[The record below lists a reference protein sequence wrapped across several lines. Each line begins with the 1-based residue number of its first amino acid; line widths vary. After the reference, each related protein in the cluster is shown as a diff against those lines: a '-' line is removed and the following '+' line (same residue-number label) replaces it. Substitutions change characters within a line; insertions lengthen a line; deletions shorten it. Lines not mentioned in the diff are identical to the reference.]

1 MSSLK
6 TLRELAFQNNM
17 PENKYSNFLIKESI
31 SEYESSLNKDSKEY
45 KKKLRQD
52 LKMFKEK
59 EIESWHI
66 TLDYDVV
73 EKIKIIAKDN
83 KLSTVKLI
91 QMLLAH
97 RIYQISYKL

>member
-1 MSSLK
+1 
-6 TLRELAFQNNM
+6 
-17 PENKYSNFLIKESI
+17 
-31 SEYESSLNKDSKEY
+31 
-45 KKKLRQD
+45 
-52 LKMFKEK
+52 MFKEK

>member
-45 KKKLRQD
+45 KK
-52 LKMFKEK
+52 
-59 EIESWHI
+59 
-66 TLDYDVV
+66 
-73 EKIKIIAKDN
+73 N
-83 KLSTVKLI
+83 
-91 QMLLAH
+91 
-97 RIYQISYKL
+97 